1 VLGFVFRRIRLS
13 RNNLNPLMLKIGA
26 GRVAEALPNEAT
38 TRMTESL
45 TTFRFTLQTYELV
58 RA

>member
-1 VLGFVFRRIRLS
+1 
-13 RNNLNPLMLKIGA
+13 MLKIGA